1 MRQILVAGN
10 WKLNGSSAG
19 NKTLVDG
26 ILDGLGQIKCE
37 VAICPPYPYLSEV
50 SASIAGSAL
59 KMGAQNAS
67 EQESGAFTGEVSVA
81 MLKEIGCEYVILGHS
96 ERRALYNE
104 SDELVADK
112 FAAAVAAGLKPMLCL
127 GETLEERESGVT
139 EEVVGRQLQAVL
151 DKVGV
156 AGLGDAVIAYEPVWA
171 IGTGMT
177 ASSDQAQAVH
187 EFIRQT
193 LHKLDP
199 AVAEATR
206 ILYGGSVKPDN
217 AQELFACPDID
228 GGLIGGAA
236 LSADSFLGICKAG

>member
-10 WKLNGSSAG
+10 WKLNGSTAG

-26 ILDGLGQIKCE
+26 ILAGLADIKCE

-50 SASIAGSAL
+50 SSAISNSAVKL
-59 KMGAQNAS
+59 GAQNAS

-81 MLKEIGCEYVILGHS
+81 MLKELGCEYVILGHS

-112 FAAAVAAGLKPMLCL
+112 FAAAVSAGLKPMLCL

-156 AGLGDAVIAYEPVWA
+156 AGLGNAVIAYEPVWA

-187 EFIRQT
+187 AFIRQT

-199 AVAEATR
+199 DVAQATR

-236 LSADSFLGICKAG
+236 LSAESFLGICKAG

>member
-10 WKLNGSSAG
+10 WKLNGSTAG

-26 ILDGLGQIKCE
+26 ILAGLADIKCE

-50 SASIAGSAL
+50 SSAISGSAVKL
-59 KMGAQNAS
+59 GAQNAS
-67 EQESGAFTGEVSVA
+67 EQESGAYTGEVSVA
-81 MLKEIGCEYVILGHS
+81 MLKEMGCEYVILGHS

-112 FAAAVAAGLKPMLCL
+112 FAAAVSAGLKPMLCL

-151 DKVGV
+151 DKVGA
-156 AGLGDAVIAYEPVWA
+156 AGLGNAVIAYEPVWA

-187 EFIRQT
+187 AFIRQT

-199 AVAEATR
+199 GVAEATR

-236 LSADSFLGICKAG
+236 LSAESFLGICKAG

>member
-1 MRQILVAGN
+1 VSLGVQN
-10 WKLNGSSAG
+10 CSSA
-19 NKTLVDG
+19 
-26 ILDGLGQIKCE
+26 
-37 VAICPPYPYLSEV
+37 
-50 SASIAGSAL
+50 
-59 KMGAQNAS
+59 
-67 EQESGAFTGEVSVA
+67 ESGAFTGEVSA
-81 MLKEIGCEYVILGHS
+81 TMLKELGCEYVILGHS

-104 SDELVADK
+104 SDQMVADK

-127 GETLEERESGVT
+127 GETLEQRESGVT
-139 EEVVGRQLQAVL
+139 EEVVGRQVQAVL
-151 DKVGV
+151 DKVGA
-156 AGLGDAVIAYEPVWA
+156 AGMGDAVIAYEPVWA

-199 AVAEATR
+199 GVAAATR

-217 AQELFACPDID
+217 AQELFACADID

-236 LSADSFLGICKAG
+236 LSAESFLGICKAG

>member
-26 ILDGLGQIKCE
+26 ILAGLAEIKCE

-50 SASIAGSAL
+50 SSSIGGSAVKL
-59 KMGAQNAS
+59 GAQNAS
-67 EQESGAFTGEVSVA
+67 EQESGAFTGEVSA
-81 MLKEIGCEYVILGHS
+81 TMLKELGCEYVILGHS

-104 SDELVADK
+104 SDQMVADK

-151 DKVGV
+151 DKVGA
-156 AGLGDAVIAYEPVWA
+156 AGMGDAVIAYEPVWA

-199 AVAEATR
+199 GVAASTR

-217 AQELFACPDID
+217 AQELFACADID

-236 LSADSFLGICKAG
+236 LSAESFLGICKAG

>member
-1 MRQILVAGN
+1 MRQTLVAGN

-171 IGTGMT
+171 CLLYTSPSPRDQRGSRMP
-177 ASSDQAQAVH
+177 SSA
-187 EFIRQT
+187 
-193 LHKLDP
+193 
-199 AVAEATR
+199 
-206 ILYGGSVKPDN
+206 
-217 AQELFACPDID
+217 
-228 GGLIGGAA
+228 
-236 LSADSFLGICKAG
+236 